1 MLSHS
6 NSDNSNEFLIYNA
19 FELPELQSTTNWTN
33 NFSKLVREEWEK
45 NEKIPIFPSIYDFL
59 IEMVFNYWS
68 SSWMQDIRFLFDSSF
83 YSRIEIV
90 ITSLPLGRFPI
101 TLLIVGKSKQSAQP
115 VDLWCSLNSLK
126 IHSFHVNV
134 TDDFVLIEHC
144 IASEN
149 VWGN

>member
-1 MLSHS
+1 
-6 NSDNSNEFLIYNA
+6 
-19 FELPELQSTTNWTN
+19 
-33 NFSKLVREEWEK
+33 
-45 NEKIPIFPSIYDFL
+45 
-59 IEMVFNYWS
+59 
-68 SSWMQDIRFLFDSSF
+68 MQDIRFLFDSSF

-134 TDDFVLIEHC
+134 TDDFVQIEHS